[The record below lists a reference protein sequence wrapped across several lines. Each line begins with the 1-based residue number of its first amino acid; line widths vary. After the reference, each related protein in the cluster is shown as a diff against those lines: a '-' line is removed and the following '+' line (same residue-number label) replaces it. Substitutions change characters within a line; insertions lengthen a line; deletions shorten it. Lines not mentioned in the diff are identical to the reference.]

1 MGRIELITGGA
12 RSGKSRFAEE
22 RARRLLASLRG
33 GDTTAATGQPD
44 ARVTYI
50 ATAVPFD
57 DEMVDRIA
65 HHRARRPEGWRTV
78 EAPDTLGPAIEQAC
92 REGGVVLVDC
102 LAVWVSN
109 RLFGLGE
116 PPEAPGA
123 DAAPWWEAVNRLESE
138 LVSEL
143 AAACDAARAGAADLL
158 LVTNEV
164 GLGLVPPTPIGRAYR
179 DLLGRCSQLAA
190 ARADAVYLTVAGLA
204 IDLARF
210 AAP

>member
-22 RARRLLASLRG
+22 RAARLI
-33 GDTTAATGQPD
+33 AARAEG
-44 ARVTYI
+44 AGVTYI
-50 ATAVPFD
+50 ATAIPLD
-57 DEMVDRIA
+57 EEMVDRIA
-65 HHRARRPEGWRTV
+65 HHRARRPAGWGTV
-78 EAPDTLGPAIEQAC
+78 EAPDTLGPAIAEAC
-92 REGGVVLVDC
+92 REDGVVLVDC

-109 RLFGLGE
+109 RLFELGD

-123 DAAPWWEAVNRLESE
+123 AAADWWEAVTALESALAAE
-138 LVSEL
+138 LT
-143 AAACDAARAGAADLL
+143 AACDAASERPADLI

-164 GLGLVPPTPIGRAYR
+164 GFGLVPPTPIGRAYR

-190 ARADAVYLTVAGLA
+190 ARADAVYLTVAGIA
-204 IDLARF
+204 IDLARL